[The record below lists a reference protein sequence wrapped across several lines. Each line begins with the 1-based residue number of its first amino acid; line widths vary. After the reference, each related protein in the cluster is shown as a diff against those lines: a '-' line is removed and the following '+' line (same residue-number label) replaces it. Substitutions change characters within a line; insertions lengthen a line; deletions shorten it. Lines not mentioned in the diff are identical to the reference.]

1 MARKR
6 SAAAD
11 DDEALALPAVRK
23 HHEGKD
29 PHDPLPIGVVGV
41 DVGEAKRIDPV
52 AASKAVLDRY
62 ARALVVSEGDP
73 IPALAQAFEISEEE
87 AQSRMVELHDKIVG
101 TSKANAADADM
112 LERYDMTAQVRLALL
127 RDLAFSSKEAVK
139 LKALEM
145 ITEMDASS
153 KVKHRGTSFEK
164 FMEIAR
170 GKAAV
175 AMNKKL
181 VDTKTKTA

>member
-11 DDEALALPAVRK
+11 DDEALDLPAVRK

-29 PHDPLPIGVVGV
+29 PHDPLPIGVVGAET
-41 DVGEAKRIDPV
+41 GEAKAIDPV
-52 AASKAVLDRY
+52 SASKAVLDRY
-62 ARALVVSEGDP
+62 ARAIVVSGGDP
-73 IPALAQAFEISEEE
+73 VPALAQAFEISEEE
-87 AQSRMVELHDKIVG
+87 AQRRMIELHDKIVG
-101 TSKANAADADM
+101 TSKANAADADL
-112 LERYDMTAQVRLALL
+112 LERYDMTTHVRLALL
-127 RDLAFSSKEAVK
+127 RDMAFSPKEAVK

-175 AMNKKL
+175 TMNKKL
-181 VDTKTKTA
+181 ADTKPKAP

>member
-1 MARKR
+1 LARKR
-6 SAAAD
+6 SAAKD

-29 PHDPLPIGVVGV
+29 PHDPLPIGVVGTE
-41 DVGEAKRIDPV
+41 VGEAKAIESV
-52 AASKAVLDRY
+52 GVSKAVLDRY
-62 ARALVVSEGDP
+62 ARAIVAHQGDP
-73 IPALAQAFEISEEE
+73 VPALAQAFEISEEQ
-87 AQSRMVELHDKIVG
+87 AHRRMIELHDKIVG
-101 TSKANAADADM
+101 AAKANAADADL

-127 RDLAFSSKEAVK
+127 RDMAFSPKEAVK

-181 VDTKTKTA
+181 ADTKTKAS